1 MARSCSEVLGC
12 CLPLQESEHFSPE
25 LLLLFRMQGLQ
36 SLHSGRRALF
46 TRIIIIIPN
55 AGTRHPL
62 CALTRRGKSSA
73 RGVYKVRIPRRFRPC
88 DAQGWPVGMQS
99 YSRFSTPTAGTMP
112 PMSVPD
118 DSPDNAIKDRVKVAE
133 AKAAVKTL
141 LKHVNSLDE
150 FAVNTYQ
157 KADSAI
163 FDVRGE
169 ISNLYHLINMLD
181 DRVITLESG
190 NEKKGAWSAL
200 CAARIDAHT

>member
-1 MARSCSEVLGC
+1 
-12 CLPLQESEHFSPE
+12 
-25 LLLLFRMQGLQ
+25 
-36 SLHSGRRALF
+36 
-46 TRIIIIIPN
+46 
-55 AGTRHPL
+55 
-62 CALTRRGKSSA
+62 
-73 RGVYKVRIPRRFRPC
+73 
-88 DAQGWPVGMQS
+88 MQS
-99 YSRFSTPTAGTMP
+99 YSKFSTPTAGTMP

-150 FAVNTYQ
+150 FTVNTYQ
-157 KADSAI
+157 QADRAVC
-163 FDVRGE
+163 DVRGE
-169 ISNLYHLINMLD
+169 IFNLYRLINMLD